1 MTSCRNND
9 PRYRLNGSG
18 TERSAATTRSRTQ
31 ILFKRG
37 MELNRKKQI
46 VRHVRRRDK
55 QIGHE
60 ALHQQRSLHEEKL
73 VQQQRD
79 AQRNLLAEASMLAAQ
94 TSTQLHAQFRVM
106 GHHTSAEQDEFY
118 RNQMQEIAIQ
128 AVETT
133 DAQRQLYFQEAGE
146 EPRRNE
152 DGSGSLVNYLESRSQ
167 NQSLESSTRDR
178 I

>member
-1 MTSCRNND
+1 
-9 PRYRLNGSG
+9 
-18 TERSAATTRSRTQ
+18 
-31 ILFKRG
+31 
-37 MELNRKKQI
+37 
-46 VRHVRRRDK
+46 
-55 QIGHE
+55 
-60 ALHQQRSLHEEKL
+60 
-73 VQQQRD
+73 
-79 AQRNLLAEASMLAAQ
+79 MLAAQ
-94 TSTQLHAQFRVM
+94 TSTQFHAHAQFRVM
-106 GHHTSAEQDEFY
+106 GHHISAEQDEFY

-167 NQSLESSTRDR
+167 NRSLESSTRDG

>member
-1 MTSCRNND
+1 
-9 PRYRLNGSG
+9 
-18 TERSAATTRSRTQ
+18 
-31 ILFKRG
+31 
-37 MELNRKKQI
+37 
-46 VRHVRRRDK
+46 
-55 QIGHE
+55 
-60 ALHQQRSLHEEKL
+60 
-73 VQQQRD
+73 
-79 AQRNLLAEASMLAAQ
+79 
-94 TSTQLHAQFRVM
+94 M

-146 EPRRNE
+146 EHIRNE

>member
-1 MTSCRNND
+1 
-9 PRYRLNGSG
+9 
-18 TERSAATTRSRTQ
+18 
-31 ILFKRG
+31 

-46 VRHVRRRDK
+46 VRHVRRRDM

-73 VQQQRD
+73 VQQQWD
-79 AQRNLLAEASMLAAQ
+79 AQRNFLAEASMLAAQ
-94 TSTQLHAQFRVM
+94 TSTQLHSQFRVM

-133 DAQRQLYFQEAGE
+133 DAQRQLYCQEAGE